1 MSLMIA
7 VGVGALVAG
16 AAAAPAQAGGGHHGH
31 GKSLKTIID
40 LSGPRGVDNVGKG
53 KTLVTENDGT
63 FSLVVERKHKPAKK
77 YVLGSAGTVDPEFPF
92 ANAISADHTGKV
104 YVLTGGGPPDTGSAT
119 LYKWRHGWAA
129 PVVVADIA
137 AYQATDPDP
146 YNQADDPGE
155 SNPYGVAALK
165 HGAALVSDA
174 AGNDLLKVSAG
185 GHIKTV
191 ARILPRLVKV
201 PEGLP
206 ATDPEGNPTGLPP
219 AGTPITSES
228 VATSVTVGAD
238 GYYYLGE
245 LRGFPATPGTSSV
258 WRIDPKAHNAK
269 CDWEHPYKG
278 KCKLY
283 KSGFTSIVDLAADG
297 KGNIYVLELDQA
309 SWLALELGAPTE
321 GGLFKI
327 SPHRHVRELAKGKI
341 ASPAGGVDVSKRG
354 TIYLTGPVFGEG
366 ALSKL
371 R

>member
-1 MSLMIA
+1 MIA

-16 AAAAPAQAGGGHHGH
+16 AAAVPAEAGH
-31 GKSLKTIID
+31 GGKGHGQSLRKVID
-40 LSGPRGVDNVGKG
+40 LSGPRGVDNIGKG

-92 ANAISADHTGKV
+92 ANAISADRTGKV
-104 YVLTGGGPPDTGSAT
+104 YILTGGGPPDTGAAT
-119 LYKWRHGWAA
+119 LYKWRKGWDA
-129 PVVVADIA
+129 PVAVADIA
-137 AYQATDPDP
+137 AYQVTDPDP
-146 YNQADDPGE
+146 GDQEDFPED

-174 AGNDLLKVSAG
+174 AGNDLLKVSAN

-191 ARILPRLVKV
+191 AHIAPRVVEV

-206 ATDPEGNPTGLPP
+206 ATDPEGNPLPP

-238 GYYYLGE
+238 GYYYIGE

-258 WRIDPKAHNAK
+258 WRVHPSANDAT
-269 CDWEHPYKG
+269 CDWEHPYRG

-283 KSGFTSIVDLAADG
+283 KSGFTSIVDLASDRW
-297 KGNIYVLELDQA
+297 GNIYVTELDQA
-309 SWLALELGAPTE
+309 SWLALELGAPTV

-327 SPHRHVRELAKGKI
+327 NTHRHVRELAKGKI
-341 ASPAGGVDVSKRG
+341 ASPAGGADVSRQG
-354 TIYLTGPVFGEG
+354 TIYVTGPVFGPG
-366 ALSKL
+366 ALAKV